1 MFKLRTHNIDMTTNE
16 ASLTPEQFVQLP
28 KEVQAVIRLLEELDT
43 TLATVQLQNAELLQT
58 LQKHADQE
66 KIASIKKLLEQI

>member
-1 MFKLRTHNIDMTTNE
+1 MTTNTTP
-16 ASLTPEQFVQLP
+16 LTPEQFAQLP
-28 KEVQAVIRLLEELDT
+28 EEVRAVIRLLEELDT
-43 TLATVQLQNAELLQT
+43 TLSTVQLQNAELLQT